1 MRPIL
6 LLVLL
11 GAVSAPAAGQ
21 IQRAAPAF
29 EAAISPWFGITSFG
43 QRQTSGNLE
52 AGYRGSLSLGL
63 RGELPLTQ
71 RIGVLASVAVAPIA
85 KQRVENPVSTE
96 LRERV
101 TVLRADLALGW
112 RFIPRAPVFFFA
124 GGGVMRASLPAFP
137 DFDHS
142 VTEPRGL
149 FGLGYDRPA
158 AGRLN
163 FRVTA
168 TGFLTQAADVDPN
181 FWTASTPPPDVA
193 SESTVFDWTVEL
205 GVRYRFRRGS

>member
-1 MRPIL
+1 MRPFL
-6 LLVLL
+6 LLVFL
-11 GAVSAPAAGQ
+11 GAVSARAAGQ

-43 QRQTSGNLE
+43 QRQTSGSLE
-52 AGYRGSLSLGL
+52 ASYRGSLSLGL
-63 RGELPLTQ
+63 RGEMPLTQ
-71 RIGVLASVAVAPIA
+71 RLGLLANVAVSPIA

-96 LRERV
+96 LREGV

-112 RFIPRAPVFFFA
+112 RFVPRAPVFFYA

-137 DFDHS
+137 DFDHT

-158 AGRLN
+158 AGRWN

-168 TGFLTQAADVDPN
+168 TGFVTQPADVDPSA
-181 FWTASTPPPDVA
+181 WTAGTSPPDVT
-193 SESTVFDWTVEL
+193 SESMAFDWSVEF
-205 GVRYRFRRGS
+205 GARYRFRRGS